1 MACRCRPISTTTSA
15 GMRFAML
22 TASAPWFHAASAEPS
37 ACSPGGTP
45 LAYERLV
52 TSETS
57 TPVISATGVTR
68 AFDDRVVVD
77 DLDFEVYPGTILG
90 VVGPSGSGKTT
101 TVRMLTGTLGRTS
114 GEISVLGEDPRRF
127 SRATRGRIAY
137 MPQLFSL
144 YEDLSA
150 QENVGFVAALYGIG
164 PFKRRSLIR
173 NALEVVELTDARH
186 RLARDLSG
194 GMQRRL
200 ELACALV
207 HDPEVLFV
215 DEPTAGIDPLLRQ
228 AIWDELRRLRDE
240 GRTLLVTTQYVAEAE
255 YCDRVALIVDGELV
269 AIDAPDALRQ
279 MVSAAAV
286 LEISTSRAVV
296 PEHLANVAGVE
307 NVRQASPRTLMVTVA
322 DAATLTPRIMD
333 ALRAGGVEVTG
344 MEEHQPTF
352 DEVVTGLVERRR
364 AQRCTSEIDTS
375 EQREPVDG

>member
-1 MACRCRPISTTTSA
+1 MTAQTAQTAATAAPI
-15 GMRFAML
+15 
-22 TASAPWFHAASAEPS
+22 
-37 ACSPGGTP
+37 
-45 LAYERLV
+45 
-52 TSETS
+52 
-57 TPVISATGVTR
+57 ISAIGVTR
-68 AFDDRVVVD
+68 VFDDRVAVD
-77 DLDFEVYPGTILG
+77 DLSFEVHAGTILG

-114 GEISVLGEDPRRF
+114 GEIAVLGEDPMDF
-127 SRATRGRIAY
+127 SRLVRGRLAY

-164 PFKRRSLIR
+164 PFTRRGQIR
-173 NALEVVELTDARH
+173 RALEVVDLYDARH

-207 HDPEVLFV
+207 HDPDVLFI

-279 MVSAAAV
+279 QVFGGDV
-286 LEISTSRAVV
+286 LEITTSRAVD
-296 PEHLANVAGVE
+296 PEHLANVEGVA
-307 NVRQASPRTLMVTVA
+307 NVRQPAPRTLMVTVS

-333 ALRAGGVEVTG
+333 TLRAAGVEVVG

-352 DEVVTGLVERRR
+352 DEVFTGLVEQRR
-364 AQRCTSEIDTS
+364 AQRGTSNDDTS
-375 EQREPVDG
+375 DRRVPTDG

>member
-1 MACRCRPISTTTSA
+1 
-15 GMRFAML
+15 MRFAML

-114 GEISVLGEDPRRF
+114 GEISVLGEDPMHF
-127 SRATRGRIAY
+127 SRRTRGRIAY

-164 PFKRRSLIR
+164 PFRRRRLIR
-173 NALEVVELTDARH
+173 RALEVVDLWDARH

-207 HDPEVLFV
+207 HSPEVLFV
-215 DEPTAGIDPLLRQ
+215 DEPTAGIDPMLRQ
-228 AIWDELRRLRDE
+228 AIWEELRSLRDE

-255 YCDRVALIVDGELV
+255 YCDRVAPIADGELV
-269 AIDAPDALRQ
+269 AIDEPDALRQ
-279 MVSAAAV
+279 MVFGGDV
-286 LEISTSRAVV
+286 LQIDTSRAVD
-296 PEHLANVAGVE
+296 PEVLANVAGVQ
-307 NVRQASPRTLMVTVA
+307 NVRQTSPRQLIATVE
-322 DAATLTPRIMD
+322 DAGTMTTTIID
-333 ALRAGGVEVTG
+333 TLRANGVEVDG
-344 MEEHQPTF
+344 IEEHQPTF
-352 DEVVTGLVERRR
+352 DEVFTGLVEQRR
-364 AQRCTSEIDTS
+364 AERGMLDKDSSEPRTADHA
-375 EQREPVDG
+375 